1 MCILYISFKS
11 IPYLNIAF
19 TIIQNFRWMTYLILT
34 ISNMTSTAL
43 GLSTNICSVIKASMV
58 VLYELK
64 NRNDVMTNNEYTL
77 KTAIITSWT
86 SYQQCF
92 DRIKTYVHSFAV
104 VISSTSQLSTGA
116 PGSSTSV
123 QYCFLISCFASLQW
137 FVKIFN
143 LYILICSPL

>member
-77 KTAIITSWT
+77 KTAIFI
-86 SYQQCF
+86 
-92 DRIKTYVHSFAV
+92 
-104 VISSTSQLSTGA
+104 LSTVFWQNQNLRPFFCSCYFVNITALNWCSGFVNF
-116 PGSSTSV
+116 STILFSH
-123 QYCFLISCFASLQW
+123 FLFCLTAM
-137 FVKIFN
+137 
-143 LYILICSPL
+143 ICENI